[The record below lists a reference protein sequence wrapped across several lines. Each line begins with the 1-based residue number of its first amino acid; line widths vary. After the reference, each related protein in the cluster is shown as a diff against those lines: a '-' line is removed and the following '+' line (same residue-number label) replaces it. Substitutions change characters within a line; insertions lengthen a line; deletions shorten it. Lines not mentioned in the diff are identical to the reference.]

1 MRTPLVCLPSL
12 LRRSSFGYEGREVQY
27 RHGGIFQQSLDANM
41 VNLDDAEN
49 AAVNEFL
56 TILDEQRF
64 EPKPLLLSK
73 RIHRTVE
80 GQIVVPVSVK
90 GMAPSLS
97 LAILME
103 HKSEQL
109 YKHTA
114 CRVVL
119 AQCPVEDPEKAMY
132 VWGGRDWQA
141 IP

>member
-1 MRTPLVCLPSL
+1 MPQIDSNVAKLD
-12 LRRSSFGYEGREVQY
+12 EVE
-27 RHGGIFQQSLDANM
+27 I
-41 VNLDDAEN
+41 
-49 AAVNEFL
+49 AAVNGFL
-56 TILDEQRF
+56 TILGEQRL
-64 EPKPLLLSK
+64 EPKPLLLSE

-97 LAILME
+97 LALLMG

-119 AQCPVEDPEKAMY
+119 AQCPVEDPEKAMD
-132 VWGGRDWQA
+132 VWGGRDWRA
-141 IP
+141 LP

>member
-1 MRTPLVCLPSL
+1 MSQIDFNVA
-12 LRRSSFGYEGREVQY
+12 E
-27 RHGGIFQQSLDANM
+27 
-41 VNLDDAEN
+41 LDDVEN

-56 TILDEQRF
+56 TILDEQRV

-73 RIHRTVE
+73 RIHWTVE
-80 GQIVVPVSVK
+80 GQIVVPVSVE

-97 LAILME
+97 LALLMG

-119 AQCPVEDPEKAMY
+119 AQCPVEDPKKGMY

-141 IP
+141 LP